1 MGAKSADTPRFDVAQ
16 FVSDN
21 CVAICMLL
29 AIVALSF
36 TGVGN
41 AMFVCALGAMLCVA
55 ILTKRSM
62 KLDLWIFIPLV
73 IYIVIGAIATFVT
86 YGTLTEGYVCV
97 EAVFLAIYLAIA
109 SMGDEEAFLMRR
121 GCVAWA
127 IVAGAVAIVL
137 FACNAFGG
145 VVSRLNWPL
154 SGANAEGIFL
164 VIAWF
169 ALRALK
175 SDETPDRVLRLGPLL
190 AVVAACIRGSAPA
203 TFVERLEMMGNG
215 FGYLSVNPL
224 FGIGPYQWRM
234 LNMADG
240 DTYFNTWHIHNSL
253 LHISVELGLIAALM
267 LLVIVVRFFLKRR
280 NPEQRGG
287 FIAFFVHN
295 MFDTSFFFPAITGL
309 MMVTAGSPR
318 ETGACLCGAP
328 VKILAGAFALG
339 FAALALCYALGI

>member
-1 MGAKSADTPRFDVAQ
+1 MGVKSADTPRFDVVQ

-164 VIAWF
+164 VIACLPCVPSSPMKRPIVSCATVSPSFSW
-169 ALRALK
+169 
-175 SDETPDRVLRLGPLL
+175 PLP
-190 AVVAACIRGSAPA
+190 S
-203 TFVERLEMMGNG
+203 
-215 FGYLSVNPL
+215 
-224 FGIGPYQWRM
+224 
-234 LNMADG
+234 
-240 DTYFNTWHIHNSL
+240 
-253 LHISVELGLIAALM
+253 
-267 LLVIVVRFFLKRR
+267 RFR
-280 NPEQRGG
+280 
-287 FIAFFVHN
+287 
-295 MFDTSFFFPAITGL
+295 S
-309 MMVTAGSPR
+309 
-318 ETGACLCGAP
+318 
-328 VKILAGAFALG
+328 
-339 FAALALCYALGI
+339 AALAPSSSVP